1 MVDDKRTRHTKERI
15 RNAMLTCLETT
26 TLDRITVMQICKVA
40 DINRST
46 FYAHYANPQE
56 LYQYLEKCM
65 TDGMKRLF
73 QDLKNKTVS
82 YKEFLRQFLTYC
94 CENDRLFLAL
104 YKTDSFLIK
113 KDFTEL
119 IEQYDP
125 LEEFVPKDER
135 TYIFEFYISD
145 VYKRCVQCDRRLA
158 V

>member
-1 MVDDKRTRHTKERI
+1 
-15 RNAMLTCLETT
+15 
-26 TLDRITVMQICKVA
+26 
-40 DINRST
+40 
-46 FYAHYANPQE
+46 
-56 LYQYLEKCM
+56 M

-119 IEQYDP
+119 IGQYDP
-125 LEEFVPKDER
+125 LEESVPKDER
-135 TYIFEFYISD
+135 TYIFEFYISG
-145 VYKRCVQCDRRLA
+145 VFSVIAGWLCDDREKSIDDMAALLYRLTRTKLRRR
-158 V
+158 

>member
-73 QDLKNKTVS
+73 QDLKN
-82 YKEFLRQFLTYC
+82 Q
-94 CENDRLFLAL
+94 DG
-104 YKTDSFLIK
+104 LI
-113 KDFTEL
+113 
-119 IEQYDP
+119 
-125 LEEFVPKDER
+125 
-135 TYIFEFYISD
+135 
-145 VYKRCVQCDRRLA
+145 
-158 V
+158 